1 MILIHNYQL
10 PELYVRSSSLL
21 PKELI
26 SNSPPH
32 LLIGMV
38 LNIEIFL
45 VKGHSSKSLKH
56 RLQ

>member
-1 MILIHNYQL
+1 MILIHKYQL

-32 LLIGMV
+32 LLIEMV
-38 LNIEIFL
+38 LKIEIFQ
-45 VKGHSSKSLKH
+45 VYGHSC
-56 RLQ
+56 